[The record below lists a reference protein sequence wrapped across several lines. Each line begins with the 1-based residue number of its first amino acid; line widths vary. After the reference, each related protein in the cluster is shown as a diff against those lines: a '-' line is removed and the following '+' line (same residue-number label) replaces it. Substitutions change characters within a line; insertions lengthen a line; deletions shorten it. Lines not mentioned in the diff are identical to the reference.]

1 MTYARALR
9 DSDRHPNGRRPQGSV
24 AEGDRARAEGI
35 APKPLYLNPEPSMT
49 KTGEIP
55 PEDLRSRVMPLSV
68 GDGFAATRFRPSDR
82 APSGLAATRFN
93 RAQGCGA

>member
-1 MTYARALR
+1 MTR
-9 DSDRHPNGRRPQGSV
+9 DSDEHRDGEDRNGLSGEAMP
-24 AEGDRARAEGI
+24 ARAEGI
-35 APKPLYLNPEPSMT
+35 AQPLYLNPEPSMT